1 MSKIKRIL
9 LIAVAVIAVVAL
21 SSGLFYALGDDNIP
35 TVVFNAADGVAD
47 DARFSFENVV
57 YGVEESPTATAD
69 DPYPD
74 LFQIRGAMPGDSFS
88 WNVKVKVTGA
98 TNKKVTMWVRAEN
111 ATRDFNALFD
121 ATNTYPPTLTVTGF
135 PDGVARTGYLDGET
149 PVELGEFNGNET
161 KDLQLAL
168 AIDLL
173 AGNEIAGLDAE
184 IDWVFYAKV
193 DDVTPQ
199 PTPTPTPTPGGGG
212 GGGGD
217 EPEDPL
223 YPPAPELNTEDHFGY
238 IIGIPGGEVRPED
251 NISRAET
258 ATILFRLL
266 TDESRAQYWSTTN
279 SFSDVQ
285 STDWF
290 NNAISTLANAG
301 ILNGR
306 LDGTFGPRDPITRA
320 EYATM
325 FVRFFDAVASDRDMF
340 PDIADHWARENI
352 NTAALY
358 GFINGRPDGTFGPNE
373 YITRAE
379 AMTLTNRVLGRKP
392 DKDHLHPDM
401 IIWSD
406 NTPDKWYYAQVQ
418 EATNSHEF
426 QMMGEEGEEQYEEW
440 TAILPM
446 RDWSA
451 LEKQWAEANAEGSNV
466 YSSKPNN

>member
-1 MSKIKRIL
+1 MSKIKKIA
-9 LIAVAVIAVVAL
+9 LIVLAVALVIAL

-57 YGVEESPTATAD
+57 YGVERSSSATAD

-74 LFQIRGAMPGDSFS
+74 LFQIRGAMPGDSFE
-88 WNVKVKVTGA
+88 WNVRVKVTGA
-98 TNKKVTMWVRAEN
+98 TNKKVTMYVLAEN
-111 ATRDFNALFD
+111 ANENFDTLFS
-121 ATNTYPPTLTVTGF
+121 ASNPYPPVLSVTGF
-135 PDGVARTGYLDGET
+135 PDGTTRTGYLDGTNPIEIG
-149 PVELGEFNGNET
+149 VFNGNDT
-161 KDLQLAL
+161 KDF
-168 AIDLL
+168 DLTLFINIL

-184 IDWVFYAKV
+184 IDWVFYALV
-193 DDVTPQ
+193 EDVT
-199 PTPTPTPTPGGGG
+199 PTPTPTPSPTPGGGG
-212 GGGGD
+212 GGD
-217 EPEDPL
+217 EPDDPQ
-223 YPPAPELNTEDHFGY
+223 YPPAPELNTEEHFNY
-238 IIGIPGGEVRPED
+238 IIGAPDGLVRPED

-279 SFSDVQ
+279 TFSDVQ
-285 STDWF
+285 SSDWF
-290 NNAISTLANAG
+290 NNAISTLQNAG

-306 LDGTFGPRDPITRA
+306 LDGTFGPREPITRA

-325 FVRFFDAVASDRDMF
+325 FVRFFDAVASERDMF

-392 DKDHLHPDM
+392 DRDHLHEDM
-401 IIWSD
+401 LTWVD
-406 NTPDKWYYAQVQ
+406 NTPDKWYYEQVQ
-418 EATNSHEF
+418 EATNFHEY
-426 QMMGEEGEEQYEEW
+426 QMFGEDTDAPYEDWIE
-440 TAILPM
+440 ILPV
-446 RDWSA
+446 RDWAA
-451 LEKQWAEANAEGSNV
+451 LEKQWAQANSAGTNV